1 MYMMAGRLRSS
12 KASEFEI
19 GEVFE
24 KVIKGLRH
32 EMSGVLEN
40 IERSRNLSLEDMK
53 GLLRNSLE
61 AVVGSVESLMCGIS
75 DEIASDR
82 KRREGEERKRD
93 EWAQGLEQ
101 RSVRERKKR
110 DLEGKKWEERLHR
123 IEEIEKERGKKL
135 AEMERLAE
143 EDRCEQDK
151 EWKRANDRMR
161 KMEERLEQASKERE
175 QIGEHLLELERS
187 EKDYRKEEAE
197 RTMQRQKVV
206 MAKESEKEMEGKLGV
221 AMEELKILD
230 LDFGKVIVKREE
242 IVKDALDMIKEN
254 VKLQDRKE
262 WDWNVQRSRI
272 CVLGQQTKEKEFE
285 GRKIFTV
292 PILIKC
298 CSARDKE
305 RMERL
310 IRNAGIRVSVH
321 WPKEL
326 LCYVKGIR
334 EKVKGMGN
342 GGSDEFVRV
351 RPVKQD
357 GVVLIRA
364 DVRKKEGGKFR
375 WMADWKCPPL
385 NKELWNV
392 INDIMRPGWIAVE
405 LVNRN

>member
-1 MYMMAGRLRSS
+1 VMAGRLRSC

-19 GEVFE
+19 GELFG
-24 KVIKGLRH
+24 KLIKGLRQ
-32 EMSGVLEN
+32 EMSGVIEN

-53 GLLRNSLE
+53 GMLRNSLE
-61 AVVGSVESLMCGIS
+61 AVVGSFESVMCGIS
-75 DEIASDR
+75 DEMASDR
-82 KRREGEERKRD
+82 KRREGEERRRD

-101 RSVRERKKR
+101 RGIRERKKR
-110 DLEGKKWEERLHR
+110 DLEGKKWEERMLR
-123 IEEIEKERGKKL
+123 IEEVEKERGEKL

-143 EDRCEQDK
+143 KDRYDQDK
-151 EWKRANDRMR
+151 EWRRVDDRLT
-161 KMEERLEQASKERE
+161 KVEERLEQASNEKE
-175 QIGEHLLELERS
+175 QIRGHLLDLERI
-187 EKDYRKEEAE
+187 EEDYRKEEAE

-206 MAKESEKEMEGKLGV
+206 LAKESEKEMEGKVGV

-242 IVKDALDMIKEN
+242 VVKKALEIIKEN
-254 VKLQDRKE
+254 MKQQDRKE

-272 CVLGQQTKEKEFE
+272 FVLGQQTKEKEFE

-298 CSARDKE
+298 GSAGDKE
-305 RMERL
+305 RMEKM

-326 LCYVKGIR
+326 LGFVKGIR
-334 EKVKGMGN
+334 EKVEGMGI
-342 GGSDEFVRV
+342 GGGNEFLRV

-364 DVRKKEGGKFR
+364 DVRRKEGGRFR
-375 WMADWKCPPL
+375 WVADWKCPPL
-385 NKELWNV
+385 NKELWTV
-392 INDIMRPGWIAVE
+392 VHDIMRPGWIAMD
-405 LVNRN
+405 LGNRN

>member
-123 IEEIEKERGKKL
+123 IEEIEKEQGKKL

-151 EWKRANDRMR
+151 EWKRANDRLR

-175 QIGEHLLELERS
+175 QIGGHLLELERS

-206 MAKESEKEMEGKLGV
+206 MAKESEKEMEGKVGV

-272 CVLGQQTKEKEFE
+272 YVLGHQTKEKEFE

-326 LCYVKGIR
+326 LGYVKGIR
-334 EKVKGMGN
+334 EKVEGMGN
-342 GGSDEFVRV
+342 GGNDEFVRV

-364 DVRKKEGGKFR
+364 DVRKKEGGRFR
-375 WMADWKCPPL
+375 WVADWKCPPMD
-385 NKELWNV
+385 KELWPV
-392 INDIMRPGWIAVE
+392 VHDVMRPGWIAVE
-405 LVNRN
+405 LGNRN

>member
-61 AVVGSVESLMCGIS
+61 AVVGSVEFLMCGIS

-151 EWKRANDRMR
+151 EWKRANDRLR

-175 QIGEHLLELERS
+175 QIGGHLLELERS

-206 MAKESEKEMEGKLGV
+206 MAKESEKEMEGKVGV

-272 CVLGQQTKEKEFE
+272 YVLGHQTKEKEFE

-326 LCYVKGIR
+326 LGYVKGIR
-334 EKVKGMGN
+334 EKVEGMGN
-342 GGSDEFVRV
+342 GGNDEFVRV

-364 DVRKKEGGKFR
+364 DVRKKEGGRFR
-375 WMADWKCPPL
+375 WVADWKCPPMD
-385 NKELWNV
+385 KELWPV
-392 INDIMRPGWIAVE
+392 VHDVMRPGWIAVE
-405 LVNRN
+405 LGNRN